1 MVIFQIHYQFNDVY
15 NAHRIT
21 ILLILNT
28 FIDIQKT
35 LAYARKWR
43 AIKLDTKLNRHE
55 EIGFRL
61 LYINSLRFKKKNSSH
76 AICKSGYE

>member
-15 NAHRIT
+15 NAHRI
-21 ILLILNT
+21 ILLILTT

-43 AIKLDTKLNRHE
+43 AIK
-55 EIGFRL
+55 
-61 LYINSLRFKKKNSSH
+61 
-76 AICKSGYE
+76 

>member
-15 NAHRIT
+15 NVCLHRI
-21 ILLILNT
+21 ILLILTT

-43 AIKLDTKLNRHE
+43 AIK
-55 EIGFRL
+55 
-61 LYINSLRFKKKNSSH
+61 
-76 AICKSGYE
+76 